1 VYQALL
7 SETVWNFVKSIRK
20 RSGDDMKIAFPIQTD
35 EGLESQVYNHFG
47 SANTFF
53 IVDSDTGAGEA
64 YQNADAGHLHGQCQP
79 LVALNG
85 AVVDAIV
92 VGGIGKGALK
102 KLLGAG
108 IKSYK
113 GVAGTVSENLDLF
126 KSGKLQEFP
135 ANHDCGGHGKGG
147 DCAH

>member
-1 VYQALL
+1 
-7 SETVWNFVKSIRK
+7 
-20 RSGDDMKIAFPIQTD
+20 MKIAFPINIDQ
-35 EGLESQVYNHFG
+35 GLESQVYNHFG

-79 LVALNG
+79 LAALNG

-113 GVAGTVSENLDLF
+113 GVEGTISENLDLF
-126 KSGKLQEFP
+126 KSGKLTEFP
-135 ANHDCGGHGKGG
+135 TNHDCGGHGKGG